1 MDTTT
6 RSHGEAYAS
15 TPDKPKVGGFP
26 AVPTTKMLAIG
37 WLLAPLTHPA
47 AQGRDVT
54 SSPRHPKNVPRRQ
67 D

>member
-1 MDTTT
+1 MGTTT

-26 AVPTTKMLAIG
+26 AVPTTKMLPIG

-47 AQGRDVT
+47 AQGRDAT
-54 SSPRHPKNVPRRQ
+54 
-67 D
+67 